1 MATKIRLARRGRKKR
16 PVYDV
21 VVADA
26 RAKRDGKLIEKLGQ
40 YNPMTEPAT
49 ISIDVDKAFDWIMK
63 GAQPT
68 DTARS
73 VLSKA
78 GVMYRKH
85 LAGGVRKGAFTQEE
99 ADKKYADFIGEKASA
114 EESRVNDSIKAQE
127 TKLKEYEAAKAKAV
141 EDVLAKKKAVEEALI
156 EEVRK
161 QEEAAAAEAAG
172 EEVEEEAAEAPEA
185 TAEAEE
191 APSEEKAAE

>member
-1 MATKIRLARRGRKKR
+1 MAVKIRLSRRGRKRR
-16 PVYDV
+16 PVYDI

-26 RAKRDGKLIEKLGQ
+26 KSKRDGRLIEKLGQ

-68 DTARS
+68 DTARG

-85 LAGGVRKGAFTQEE
+85 LAGGVKKGAFTQEE
-99 ADKKYADFIGEKASA
+99 ADAKFAAFISEKAA
-114 EESRVNDSIKAQE
+114 GEESRVNDSIKAQE
-127 TKLKEYEAAKAKAV
+127 AKLKAYEAAKAKAV
-141 EDVLAKKKAVEEALI
+141 EDVIAAKKAAEELLI

-161 QEEAAAAEAAG
+161 QEEAAKAEAAG
-172 EEVEEEAAEAPEA
+172 EEVAEEVAPEA
-185 TAEAEE
+185 
-191 APSEEKAAE
+191 AAETEGSAE